1 MHEERVSFTNSRG
14 EILIGI
20 LHQPLNGIT
29 HGGVILCHGME
40 SNKESQKLVS
50 LSRALAQRGI
60 LTLRFDFSY
69 VGESSGKFEDITY
82 SGEMEDLA
90 AAFSL
95 IMNRSPGRIGILG
108 SSMGGTVAL
117 LFAAEK
123 PTVAALVTIAA
134 PIHPEQFPQRVLT
147 PNQFQQWRDQG
158 FTMYNAQRLNVSL
171 LHDLEKINVPDAAKK
186 IACPVLILHGDA
198 DAVVPVEEAYELYG
212 CLPSSKRLSIL
223 NGADHRLSDPSLM
236 TRAVTEA
243 VDWLCQYVPRQ

>member
-20 LHQPLNGIT
+20 LHQPLNGMT

-82 SGEMEDLA
+82 SGEIEDLA

-158 FTMYNAQRLNVSL
+158 FTMYNAQRLSCRCCMPWR
-171 LHDLEKINVPDAAKK
+171 INTGQAIFFAASGT
-186 IACPVLILHGDA
+186 LIFSRSCNSDRLRRWA
-198 DAVVPVEEAYELYG
+198 LYMVN
-212 CLPSSKRLSIL
+212 P
-223 NGADHRLSDPSLM
+223 
-236 TRAVTEA
+236 
-243 VDWLCQYVPRQ
+243 

>member
-1 MHEERVSFTNSRG
+1 MREERVSFTNSRG
-14 EILIGI
+14 EILSGI
-20 LHQPLNGIT
+20 LHQPLNGMT
-29 HGGVILCHGME
+29 QGGVILCHGME

-82 SGEMEDLA
+82 SGEIEDLA